1 MSRDIHSG
9 RWLQIRGRAKR
20 AWGELVGN
28 DNLAAEGNA
37 EVIAGALE
45 ESLGVAKREAAREIS
60 RTADTLASY
69 AKKAAKAISR

>member
-1 MSRDIHSG
+1 MNQNIQSG

-28 DNLAAEGNA
+28 DDLAAEGNA
-37 EVIAGALE
+37 EVVAGALE
-45 ESLGVAKREAAREIS
+45 ESLGVAKKQAAREIS

>member
-1 MSRDIHSG
+1 MSRDIQSG

-28 DNLAAEGNA
+28 DNMAAEGNA

-45 ESLGVAKREAAREIS
+45 ESVGVAKREAAREIA
-60 RTADTLASY
+60 RTADTLAAY

>member
-1 MSRDIHSG
+1 MNRDIQSG

-20 AWGELVGN
+20 AWGQMVGN
-28 DNLAAEGNA
+28 DDIAAEGNA
-37 EVIAGALE
+37 EVVAGALE
-45 ESLGVAKREAAREIS
+45 ESLGVAKQTAAREIS

>member
-1 MSRDIHSG
+1 MNRDIQSG
-9 RWLQIRGRAKR
+9 RWLQIRGRARR

-28 DNLAAEGNA
+28 DDIAAQGNA
-37 EVIAGALE
+37 EVVAGALE
-45 ESLGVAKREAAREIS
+45 ESLGVAKQQAAREIS